1 MLKIIEK
8 VEKYCKKQLTKP
20 KAGRIIKA
28 DNRGKPQ
35 RRKRKMKTYY
45 ARGKKMW
52 NYPSNTTLENLK
64 RKGYGQI
71 VWQNGDFL
79 CL

>member
-1 MLKIIEK
+1 
-8 VEKYCKKQLTKP
+8 
-20 KAGRIIKA
+20 
-28 DNRGKPQ
+28 
-35 RRKRKMKTYY
+35 MKTYY

-52 NYPSNTTLENLK
+52 HYPSNTMLESLK
-64 RKGYGQI
+64 HKGYGQI

>member
-1 MLKIIEK
+1 
-8 VEKYCKKQLTKP
+8 
-20 KAGRIIKA
+20 
-28 DNRGKPQ
+28 
-35 RRKRKMKTYY
+35 MKTYY

-52 NYPSNTTLENLK
+52 HYPSNSMLESLK
-64 RKGYGQI
+64 RKGYGKI